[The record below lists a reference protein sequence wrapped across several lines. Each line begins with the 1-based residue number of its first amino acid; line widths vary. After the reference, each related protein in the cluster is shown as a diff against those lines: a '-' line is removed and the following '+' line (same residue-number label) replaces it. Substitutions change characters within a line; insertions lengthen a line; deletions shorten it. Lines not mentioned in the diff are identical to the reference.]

1 MPVADLPAAGERRG
15 AGKGA
20 GVAPEVEAQATELYL
35 VRHGETA
42 WNRAGRLQGSRDLPL
57 NEVGRRQAEALAE
70 LLRPRTISAVFC
82 SPLRRARQTAE
93 RILAGRDVPL
103 QILPELAE
111 MRCGAWEGLDAA
123 ERERRYP
130 RVFEEWRE
138 DPWRAAIPDGEPLE
152 QLHDR
157 AGRALGAILRESAGK
172 RVVVS
177 GHGFLNRV
185 ILLSLLGRPRDS
197 FWELKQANASCHVLR
212 WDAAIPDPSSPTFPP
227 PRVSEVL
234 AGEYADAQG

>member
-1 MPVADLPAAGERRG
+1 MPVAVLPTAGETGG

-20 GVAPEVEAQATELYL
+20 GVAPDVEAPATELYL

-57 NEVGRRQAEALAE
+57 NERGRRQAGALAE
-70 LLRPRTISAVFC
+70 RFRSRGIRAVYC
-82 SPLRRARQTAE
+82 SPLLRARETAAL
-93 RILAGRDVPL
+93 ILAGRDVPL
-103 QILPELAE
+103 HILPDLAE
-111 MRCGAWEGLDAA
+111 MRCGAWEGLDVA

-130 RVFEEWRE
+130 EVAREWRE
-138 DPWRAAIPDGEPLE
+138 NPWRAAIPDAEPLE
-152 QLHDR
+152 QVHR
-157 AGRALGAILRESAGK
+157 RVGRALAAILRESAGK

-197 FWELKQANASCHVLR
+197 FWELEQANASCHVLR
-212 WDAAIPDPSSPTFPP
+212 WDGAIPHPDPSSSTFPP

-234 AGEYADAQG
+234 VGECAQA